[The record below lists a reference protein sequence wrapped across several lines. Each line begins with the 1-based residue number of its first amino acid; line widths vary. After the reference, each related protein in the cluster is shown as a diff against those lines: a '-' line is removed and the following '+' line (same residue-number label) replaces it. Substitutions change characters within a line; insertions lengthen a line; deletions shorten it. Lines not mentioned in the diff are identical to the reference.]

1 MYLFKET
8 FMSISLF
15 FSLKKPQCQIHDL
28 EFERDLQNITCPSKT
43 KDTVVCLER
52 LNI

>member
-8 FMSISLF
+8 FMSISPF
-15 FSLKKPQCQIHDL
+15 FHKKKQCQIHDL